1 MPTDVAEIRSLLAR
15 GVNIHPLLM
24 TAPAATPP
32 AIPPGWEIAPP
43 DFIGVGAQRSG
54 TTWWWSVIHS
64 HPDVAHAAGEPGEL
78 PADRDLRVLLAELY
92 LKKEL
97 HFFDH
102 YGQVEDIDPALYHR
116 YFPRP
121 PGSLAGEWTPRYMYD
136 FWTSPMIRSAAPDAK
151 ILVIL
156 RDPVKRFV
164 SGITHAS
171 RMARA
176 MRAEFDADTF
186 LYHEHFGRGLYWQ
199 QLSYLLD
206 HFRRE
211 QVLVLQYERCA
222 ADPAGEATRTF
233 AFLGL
238 DPAKWRLPE
247 ELTRQVGLASAA
259 EKKLNPA
266 TKEAIRVAYQPD
278 VTRLLADFPELDGS
292 LWPTVTG

>member
-1 MPTDVAEIRSLLAR
+1 MPTNVAEIRALLAQ

-24 TAPAATPP
+24 TAPPATPP
-32 AIPPGWEIAPP
+32 AIPDGWEIAPP

-64 HPDVAHAAGEPGEL
+64 HPDVAHVAGKASEL
-78 PADRDLRVLLAELY
+78 PADEDVRVLLAELY

-102 YGQVEDIDPALYHR
+102 YGQVEEIDPALYHR

-121 PGSLAGEWTPRYMYD
+121 PGGIAGEWTPRYMYD
-136 FWTSPMIRSAAPDAK
+136 FWTPPMIRLAAPDTK

-156 RDPVKRFV
+156 RDPVQRFV
-164 SGITHAS
+164 SGINHAS

-176 MRAEFDADTF
+176 MHAQFDADTF
-186 LYHEHFGRGLYWQ
+186 LYHEHFARGLYWQ
-199 QLSYLLD
+199 QIRYLLD
-206 HFRRE
+206 HFPRE
-211 QVLVLQYERCA
+211 QILALQYERCA
-222 ADPAGEATRTF
+222 ADPAREARRTF

-238 DPAKWRLPE
+238 DPDKWRLPK
-247 ELTRQVGLASAA
+247 ELTRQVGLPSVA
-259 EKKLNPA
+259 EKKLNA
-266 TKEAIRVAYQPD
+266 DTREAIRVAYQSD
-278 VTRLLADFPELDGS
+278 VTQLLTDFPELDGS